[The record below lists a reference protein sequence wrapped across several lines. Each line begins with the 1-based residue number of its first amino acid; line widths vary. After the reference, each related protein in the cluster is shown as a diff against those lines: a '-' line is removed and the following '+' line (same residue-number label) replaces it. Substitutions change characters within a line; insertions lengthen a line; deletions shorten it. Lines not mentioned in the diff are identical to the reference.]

1 MFYSGDSGENP
12 ISFVEIDIRA
22 RKEKRNLF
30 FIIFSRDIVGQSQR
44 RQRRR
49 KGEKAIT
56 ERTGKKEKGNRGE
69 GNYMEYVNLWNCKIK

>member
-30 FIIFSRDIVGQSQR
+30 FIFFRARNSR
-44 RQRRR
+44 
-49 KGEKAIT
+49 AIT
-56 ERTGKKEKGNRGE
+56 EKTEKTKRDRAITKEMSLN
-69 GNYMEYVNLWNCKIK
+69 